1 MGTAIKVRRVGP
13 LLRIAVF
20 VARSRDSSR
29 LPCRVRMDALARL
42 LSLDTAANG
51 LTHAQAC
58 ALRARFHLQRFA
70 SRHWQGRPPD
80 DEGPDGLTLPWTGSH
95 SLKGHAIAVDRVL
108 MSSPIT
114 SPSCCPA
121 EDPAPSAMGMEREL
135 AHELTLLRRKLV
147 VATVLTALVM
157 LASLPHML
165 GGVHLSWL
173 PAWFTSP
180 WSQLVLSTPVLF
192 WCGREFFAG
201 AASAFRRHSADMN
214 TLVASGTG
222 IAWLA
227 SLVATLFPGV
237 LIAEGLPAD
246 VYYEIAAV
254 ILTLVLL
261 GRLLEARARGQ
272 TSEAIRRLLQ
282 LQPPTAR
289 VLREGIAT
297 EIPVSRVV
305 VGDLVQVRPGEKL
318 PLDGVVEEGSSWVE
332 ESMLTGEPAPVA
344 KGPGD
349 TVIGASMNRSGSFRF
364 RVTRVGGDTVLARI
378 VELVRQAQSSRTAV
392 QRLADQVVGW
402 FVPVVIAIA
411 IAAFVL
417 WFLLSGNGVLAMLFL
432 VSVLVIAC
440 PCALGLATPTAIMV
454 ASGKGAENGLIFRSA
469 EALETAGQ
477 LRTIVLDKTGT
488 LTRGQPEVTDFEALP
503 GAALP
508 VRTLLALVAAV
519 ESRSEHPLAEAITAY
534 ASGRAG
540 QEEPPAVQAFDAE
553 AGRGVR
559 ATVAGREVR
568 VGSPRWLAEA
578 GMDTTALDG
587 LVERLERSA
596 RSVAAVVVDGRIEAC
611 FGIADPIKPEAQA
624 AVAALRRLGLE
635 VVLLSGDARRTAEV
649 VGAEVGIVRVIAE
662 VRPGDKAA
670 VVRQLQ
676 EQGKGRVAM
685 VGDGIN
691 DAPALA
697 QADVGIAMG
706 TGTDVAIAASD
717 ITLLSGH
724 LAGVP
729 AAIELSR
736 RTMATIR
743 QNLFFAFAYN
753 VAGIPIAAGLLFPLT
768 GWLLS
773 PMLAGAAMAFSS
785 VSVVT
790 NALRLRRFRPTPLR
804 VASPA

>member
-1 MGTAIKVRRVGP
+1 MRS
-13 LLRIAVF
+13 
-20 VARSRDSSR
+20 AR
-29 LPCRVRMDALARL
+29 
-42 LSLDTAANG
+42 
-51 LTHAQAC
+51 
-58 ALRARFHLQRFA
+58 
-70 SRHWQGRPPD
+70 
-80 DEGPDGLTLPWTGSH
+80 
-95 SLKGHAIAVDRVL
+95 
-108 MSSPIT
+108 T
-114 SPSCCPA
+114 SPSCCHPEPA
-121 EDPAPSAMGMEREL
+121 LETVTAMEREL
-135 AHELTLLRRKLV
+135 ARELTLLRRKLA
-147 VATVLTALVM
+147 VAVGLTLLVM

-165 GGVHLSWL
+165 GVHLSWL

-192 WCGREFFAG
+192 WCGREFFSG
-201 AASAFRRHSADMN
+201 AVSAFRSHSADMN
-214 TLVASGTG
+214 TLVAAGTG

-237 LIAEGLPAD
+237 LTAEGLPAD
-246 VYYEIAAV
+246 VYYETAAV

-289 VLREGIAT
+289 VLRDGIPT
-297 EIPVSRVV
+297 EIPVSTVV
-305 VGDLVQVRPGEKL
+305 VGDRVQVRPGEKL

-332 ESMLTGEPAPVA
+332 ESMLTGEPTPVA

-349 TVIGASMNRSGSFRF
+349 AVIGASMNRSGSFSF

-378 VELVRQAQSSRTAV
+378 IELVRQAQSSRTAV

-402 FVPVVIAIA
+402 FVPAVIAIA

-488 LTRGQPEVTDFEALP
+488 LTRGQPEVTDFEVLP
-503 GAALP
+503 AAALP

-534 ASGRAG
+534 AASRAG
-540 QEEPPAVQAFDAE
+540 EQEPPAVEAFEAE

-568 VGSPRWLAEA
+568 LGSPRWLAEA
-578 GMDTTALDG
+578 GMDTTSLDP
-587 LVERLERSA
+587 VVDRLQRAA
-596 RSVAAVVVDGRIEAC
+596 RSVAAVVVDGRLEAC
-611 FGIADPIKPEAQA
+611 FGIADPIKPEARS

-649 VGAEVGIVRVIAE
+649 VAAEVGIVRVIAE

-670 VVRQLQ
+670 VVRRLQ
-676 EQGKGRVAM
+676 ERARGSVAM

-724 LAGVP
+724 LGGVP

-790 NALRLRRFRPTPLR
+790 NALRLRRFRPTPLPR
-804 VASPA
+804 EAPA

>member
-1 MGTAIKVRRVGP
+1 MSAP
-13 LLRIAVF
+13 A
-20 VARSRDSSR
+20 AASS
-29 LPCRVRMDALARL
+29 CCHNEALA
-42 LSLDTAANG
+42 A
-51 LTHAQAC
+51 
-58 ALRARFHLQRFA
+58 
-70 SRHWQGRPPD
+70 P
-80 DEGPDGLTLPWTGSH
+80 
-95 SLKGHAIAVDRVL
+95 
-108 MSSPIT
+108 
-114 SPSCCPA
+114 SPSL
-121 EDPAPSAMGMEREL
+121 EREL
-135 AHELTLLRRKLV
+135 AHELTLLRRRLA
-147 VATVLTALVM
+147 VATVLTLLVM

-165 GGVHLSWL
+165 GMHLGWL
-173 PAWFTSP
+173 PSWFTSP
-180 WSQLVLSTPVLF
+180 WSQLVLSAPVLF
-192 WCGREFFAG
+192 WCGREFFSG
-201 AASAFRRHSADMN
+201 AVSALLRRSADMN
-214 TLVASGTG
+214 TLVAAGTG

-227 SLVATLFPGV
+227 SLVATVAPG
-237 LIAEGLPAD
+237 LLTAEGLPAD
-246 VYYEIAAV
+246 VYYETAAV

-289 VLREGIAT
+289 VLRDGVASEVPVAT
-297 EIPVSRVV
+297 VV
-305 VGDLVQVRPGEKL
+305 VGDRLQVRPGEKL

-332 ESMLTGEPAPVA
+332 ESMLTGEPVPVA

-349 TVIGASMNRSGSFRF
+349 AVIGASLNRSGSFTY
-364 RVTRVGGDTVLARI
+364 RVTRVGSDTVLARI
-378 VELVRQAQSSRTAV
+378 IELVRQAQSSRTRV

-469 EALETAGQ
+469 EALETAGG

-488 LTRGQPEVTDFEALP
+488 LTRGEPEVTDFEVLPGSALP
-503 GAALP
+503 AQ
-508 VRTLLALVAAV
+508 TLLGLVAAV
-519 ESRSEHPLAEAITAY
+519 ESRSEHPLAEAVTAY
-534 ASGRAG
+534 ASSRAG
-540 QEEPPAVQAFDAE
+540 AAPAVTQFEAL
-553 AGRGVR
+553 AGRGIR
-559 ATVAGREVR
+559 ATAGGRDVR

-578 GMDTTALDG
+578 GLDTAALDA
-587 LVERLERSA
+587 VVARLERAA
-596 RSVAAVVVDGRIEAC
+596 RSVAVVVVDGRIEAC
-611 FGIADPIKPEAQA
+611 FGIADPIKPEARA

-649 VGAEVGIVRVIAE
+649 VAAEVGIVRVIAE
-662 VRPGDKAA
+662 VHPGDKAS

-676 EQGKGRVAM
+676 AQGSGPVAM

-706 TGTDVAIAASD
+706 TGADVAIAASD

-753 VAGIPIAAGLLFPLT
+753 VAGIPIAAGLLFPFT
-768 GWLLS
+768 GWLLN

-785 VSVVT
+785 VSVVS
-790 NALRLRRFRPTPLR
+790 NALRLRRFRPAPL
-804 VASPA
+804 PAQVPA

>member
-1 MGTAIKVRRVGP
+1 
-13 LLRIAVF
+13 
-20 VARSRDSSR
+20 
-29 LPCRVRMDALARL
+29 
-42 LSLDTAANG
+42 
-51 LTHAQAC
+51 
-58 ALRARFHLQRFA
+58 
-70 SRHWQGRPPD
+70 
-80 DEGPDGLTLPWTGSH
+80 
-95 SLKGHAIAVDRVL
+95 
-108 MSSPIT
+108 
-114 SPSCCPA
+114 
-121 EDPAPSAMGMEREL
+121 
-135 AHELTLLRRKLV
+135 
-147 VATVLTALVM
+147 
-157 LASLPHML
+157 
-165 GGVHLSWL
+165 
-173 PAWFTSP
+173 
-180 WSQLVLSTPVLF
+180 
-192 WCGREFFAG
+192 
-201 AASAFRRHSADMN
+201 
-214 TLVASGTG
+214 
-222 IAWLA
+222 
-227 SLVATLFPGV
+227 
-237 LIAEGLPAD
+237 
-246 VYYEIAAV
+246 
-254 ILTLVLL
+254 
-261 GRLLEARARGQ
+261 
-272 TSEAIRRLLQ
+272 
-282 LQPPTAR
+282 
-289 VLREGIAT
+289 
-297 EIPVSRVV
+297 
-305 VGDLVQVRPGEKL
+305 
-318 PLDGVVEEGSSWVE
+318 
-332 ESMLTGEPAPVA
+332 
-344 KGPGD
+344 
-349 TVIGASMNRSGSFRF
+349 MNRSGSFRF
-364 RVTRVGGDTVLARI
+364 RVTRVGSDTVLARI

-392 QRLADQVVGW
+392 QRLADQVVAW

-411 IAAFVL
+411 IAAYVL

-488 LTRGQPEVTDFEALP
+488 LTRGQPEVTDFERLP
-503 GAALP
+503 DAALP

-519 ESRSEHPLAEAITAY
+519 ESRSEHPLAEAIAAY
-534 ASGRAG
+534 ARSRAG
-540 QEEPPAVQAFDAE
+540 AGDAPAVDAFDAL
-553 AGRGVR
+553 AGRGIQ
-559 ATVAGREVR
+559 AMVAGKDVR

-578 GMDTTALDG
+578 GMDTTALDE

-676 EQGKGRVAM
+676 EQRKGRVAM
-685 VGDGIN
+685 VGDGSN

-753 VAGIPIAAGLLFPLT
+753 VAGIRSPPVCCFPHGLVAEPDARGGCYGLQFGVGGDQCPATASLPAHPHSRGDDGMILLAAAAPQWRTIPQPPALQALVAAGTAPIAGRTVVVPGPPWNGVGAGE
-768 GWLLS
+768 GS
-773 PMLAGAAMAFSS
+773 RGSAGDHDHRGG
-785 VSVVT
+785 
-790 NALRLRRFRPTPLR
+790 RLRPFRIPGEGRPTGAVAVSPHRSQRLRGPGDLSRLPPQPRPASGCHHQHRAAARAPGRVSLPLR
-804 VASPA
+804 HEHGARQPRGGVRPGATPPGTFQASISSTPIMPSSS